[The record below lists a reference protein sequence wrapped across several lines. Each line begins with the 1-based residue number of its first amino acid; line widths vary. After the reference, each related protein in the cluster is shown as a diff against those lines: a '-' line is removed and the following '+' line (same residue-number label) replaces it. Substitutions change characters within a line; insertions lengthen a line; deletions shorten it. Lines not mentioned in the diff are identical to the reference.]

1 MRLQW
6 LHRIVTAFTH
16 LTRHRWTARDDQTL
30 RDWQPPVREPA
41 WTASGRRPQT
51 EYPRWPL

>member
-6 LHRIVTAFTH
+6 LRRIVTVFTH

-30 RDWQPPVREPA
+30 RDWQPPTREPA
-41 WTASGRRPQT
+41 WTASGRRPQMD
-51 EYPRWPL
+51 YPHWPL